1 MYVQVTKNK
10 KWREVSTS
18 LNLGASSSAGFTLKR
33 NYAKFLFPFEC
44 RYDRGNIDPA
54 PIILSMEMSSK
65 KETKKN
71 SDRSVDMG
79 KILYNSS
86 NLVYY
91 TEYAGLRCKI
101 MMILLLIKCNLTEK
115 FLFKECTD

>member
-1 MYVQVTKNK
+1 MTKNK

-54 PIILSMEMSSK
+54 PIIASMEMSSK
-65 KETKKN
+65 KDSKKN
-71 SDRSVDMG
+71 MDRTAVDIGMCVVQL
-79 KILYNSS
+79 ILIH
-86 NLVYY
+86 LF
-91 TEYAGLRCKI
+91 RCKD
-101 MMILLLIKCNLTEK
+101 LLLHISIISN
-115 FLFKECTD
+115 